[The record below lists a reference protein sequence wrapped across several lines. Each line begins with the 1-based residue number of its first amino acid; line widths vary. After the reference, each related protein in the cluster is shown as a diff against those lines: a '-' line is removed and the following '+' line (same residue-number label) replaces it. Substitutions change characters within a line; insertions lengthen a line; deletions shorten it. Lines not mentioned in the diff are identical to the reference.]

1 MRWTWASTVNPLSV
15 SLFITRVRCSIPICV
30 ALFPLGLPLSGVV
43 VRPQWGNWVGSLGL
57 VSMLCLRMPSTVV
70 SCLLLN
76 TPRCVAW
83 YSDFSNCSMAID
95 LRGGLS
101 LRFARALA
109 NFLTSLVM
117 WRKCSRKSNMGMMWT
132 PSILYDLFGGRYLM
146 WVPSA
151 NAMELICSC
160 SMV

>member
-83 YSDFSNCSMAID
+83 YSDFSNCSMAIA

-101 LRFARALA
+101 LRFDWALA
-109 NFLTSLVM
+109 NLLTSLVM
-117 WRKCSRKSNMGMMWT
+117 WRMCSRKSSMGLMLT
-132 PSILYDLFGGRYLM
+132 SSIFYDLIGCRYLI
-146 WVPSA
+146 WVPFA
-151 NAMELICSC
+151 NVLEWICSC